1 MVGSGACDIIWIIM
15 LNCSERIPEFKEFAN
30 SSPSACK
37 FYEWIFQFLFCLPW
51 FIFLGRQRSCLHTS
65 DSPSTGMNVDRLF
78 AIKRPLVY
86 QKAVE
91 NHKAG
96 LVVAVW
102 WLVQRKERKRDFKQI
117 KKRLVALI
125 PDLPLWFDR
134 HIETGMSE
142 HGCHCFVPIQN
153 VSISRYFS

>member
-1 MVGSGACDIIWIIM
+1 
-15 LNCSERIPEFKEFAN
+15 
-30 SSPSACK
+30 
-37 FYEWIFQFLFCLPW
+37 
-51 FIFLGRQRSCLHTS
+51 
-65 DSPSTGMNVDRLF
+65 MNVDRLF

-91 NHKAG
+91 THKAG

-153 VSISRYFS
+153 VSISRYFSWYSVIFPEIPLYFLKSRYFSWYPVIFPRILLFPQNIFPVVLRVFGCGSRRSPALPFQPR

>member
-1 MVGSGACDIIWIIM
+1 M
-15 LNCSERIPEFKEFAN
+15 
-30 SSPSACK
+30 PS
-37 FYEWIFQFLFCLPW
+37 YIRLPA
-51 FIFLGRQRSCLHTS
+51 
-65 DSPSTGMNVDRLF
+65 TGMNVDRLF

-117 KKRLVALI
+117 IKKKVGRAH
-125 PDLPLWFDR
+125 P
-134 HIETGMSE
+134 
-142 HGCHCFVPIQN
+142 
-153 VSISRYFS
+153 